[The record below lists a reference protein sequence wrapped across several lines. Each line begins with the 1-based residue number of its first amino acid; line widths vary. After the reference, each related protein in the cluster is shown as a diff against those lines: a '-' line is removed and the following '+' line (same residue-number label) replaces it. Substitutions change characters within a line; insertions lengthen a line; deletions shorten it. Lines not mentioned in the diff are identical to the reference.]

1 MAYQDTAAAVAY
13 VRQCNDHKKAALAS
27 WRAAEYY
34 GMESLLKSVQDSTRN
49 MTRFLV
55 MSHTESVAEDAD
67 KISMMF
73 ILSNHSGALYNVLGI
88 LAKNGIDIVRLESRP
103 IPDTPFQ
110 YMFYIDFK
118 GNIRNREIRNVIH
131 ELDVRCEYTKVFGCY
146 KSHENIFRK

>member
-1 MAYQDTAAAVAY
+1 MAFQDTAAAVAY
-13 VRQCNDHKKAALAS
+13 VKECNDHSKAALAS

-34 GMESLLKSVQDSTRN
+34 QMESLQKSVQDSSRN

-55 MSHTESVAEDAD
+55 MSNKCSVSGDAD

-73 ILSNHSGALYNVLGI
+73 ILRNHSGALYNVLGI

-110 YMFYIDFK
+110 YLFYIDFR
-118 GNIRNREIRNVIH
+118 GNLNNREIQTVLH
-131 ELDVRCEYTKVFGCY
+131 EMEVRCEYTKVFGCY
-146 KSHENIFRK
+146 KADHLKDR